1 MDEDLDYANIYK
13 TLKMGVKK
21 SFFRK
26 SVHGDTSAD
35 FACVS
40 KSLASQECPELA
52 AVFMLG
58 KAKCE
63 SASKNTLAEA
73 STLFTAAKYFLQAE
87 DKLDCLNAITHGD
100 NLDSAT
106 SCLLKAAKLYES
118 SELFTLAANVY
129 IFLCDNLIR
138 RKKWS
143 EAIPHLKRTL
153 EILARDLLCSLQVLS
168 KLVSCQLGLGDWVG
182 ALNTCLRIQ
191 ALVSEARGT
200 CTPELRLH
208 YWTTAEVLR
217 VCLVLLTAPPHK
229 LSSESA
235 GQGYSLD
242 SYSVD
247 AVIGAREMNEAL
259 FLHLQSLILAY
270 RSGDVVELESTL
282 SALRLYLDADQ
293 CDILSLLVNELTNPS
308 SSVV

>member
-1 MDEDLDYANIYK
+1 
-13 TLKMGVKK
+13 
-21 SFFRK
+21 
-26 SVHGDTSAD
+26 
-35 FACVS
+35 
-40 KSLASQECPELA
+40 
-52 AVFMLG
+52 
-58 KAKCE
+58 CE

-191 ALVSEARGT
+191 TLISEARGT
-200 CTPELRLH
+200 CNPELRLH

-242 SYSVD
+242 NYSVD
-247 AVIGAREMNEAL
+247 ALNGAPEMNEAL

-270 RSGDVVELESTL
+270 RSGDVVELESRL
-282 SALRLYLDADQ
+282 SALRSYLDADQ
-293 CDILSLLVNELTNPS
+293 CDILSLLVNELTNPF